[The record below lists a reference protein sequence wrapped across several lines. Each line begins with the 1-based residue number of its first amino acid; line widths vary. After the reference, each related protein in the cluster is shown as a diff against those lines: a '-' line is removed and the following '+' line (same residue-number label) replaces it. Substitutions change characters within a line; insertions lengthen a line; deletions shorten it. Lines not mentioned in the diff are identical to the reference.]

1 MSHTHVVRG
10 EGSGS
15 LAVLLGLGGLDLTL
29 LNVLV
34 VPAIFAASTGVTK
47 GESLK
52 TQTSRSSAVAAPV
65 MLARSAAE
73 PEPEQPLPAAPEF
86 EAPVHVTVM
95 FDLGRWQILPEGR
108 ELVLASVG
116 KLKQNQEPI
125 EIVGH
130 ADKPGSRSYNQHLSE
145 LRAQAVTDLL
155 AESGVDVARIIARGV
170 GEDEASGNGHDRRV
184 DILTGGAQ

>member
-1 MSHTHVVRG
+1 VRG

-52 TQTSRSSAVAAPV
+52 TQTSRSAAVAAPV
-65 MLARSAAE
+65 VLARSAPEA
-73 PEPEQPLPAAPEF
+73 EPEQPLPAAPEL
-86 EAPVHVTVM
+86 EAPLHVTVM
-95 FDLGRWQILPEGR
+95 FELGHWQILPGGR

-130 ADKPGSRSYNQHLSE
+130 ADRPGSRSYNQHLSE

-155 AESGVDVARIIARGV
+155 AGNGVDVARIIARGV

>member
-10 EGSGS
+10 EGSVS

-52 TQTSRSSAVAAPV
+52 TQTSRSAAVAAPV
-65 MLARSAAE
+65 VLARSA
-73 PEPEQPLPAAPEF
+73 PEPEQLRPAAPEL

-95 FDLGRWQILPEGR
+95 FELGRWQILPEGR
-108 ELVLASVG
+108 ELVLASVR

-125 EIVGH
+125 EVVGH

-155 AESGVDVARIIARGV
+155 AENGVDVARIIGRGV
-170 GEDEASGNGHDRRV
+170 GEDEASGNAHDRRV
-184 DILTGGAQ
+184 DVLAGGAQ